1 LAITLALT
9 AVTDGGVS
17 GTPGYRSPE
26 QWFAFENIDSLTDI
40 FSLGILFYEMITV
53 RRPSSYSNNMNRRSV
68 DPHSKYRPTI
78 SQKLD
83 CCTLKMIDLIPEN
96 RYQSV
101 WDLISEIENLPDN
114 Y

>member
-1 LAITLALT
+1 
-9 AVTDGGVS
+9 
-17 GTPGYRSPE
+17 
-26 QWFAFENIDSLTDI
+26 
-40 FSLGILFYEMITV
+40 
-53 RRPSSYSNNMNRRSV
+53 MNRRSV

-114 Y
+114 YWDDNKMKNIIKLLG